1 MEESEMNRSSMS
13 ILARIL
19 AEKNNMT
26 ISEAETF
33 IKQMFEVAN
42 SVMQADK
49 QLKIRWLGTF
59 KVMSV
64 KDRESVDVNTG
75 ERIVIG
81 GRDKITFTP
90 DNILKE
96 IVNKPFAQFETVVV
110 NDGVD
115 FSEIDRKFAFEA
127 KEEVSASSDEQQTA
141 EESESLPVDKVE
153 SIPAVA
159 AMPDE
164 PKVKE
169 EDAVSEVTVQVED
182 LSVVSEQTEAP
193 ISEIVEKEQPVA
205 DVQEPEPPVSQVQ
218 ESDQPAAV
226 NLSEPSVADV
236 EEPELP
242 VVKEAPV
249 LTVNASSVLEETVV
263 SRPETKAPVSQTKQT
278 VPAGNPENAVEEEED
293 DEDSSSDRKHYF
305 MLPRYVIS
313 VAVILILLLIGGI
326 GWFAFNYGKMQAQ
339 RNHLALQLEEMQK
352 VRMAKDSLAQAQKDD
367 LRTKAL
373 QDSARLAQSAEV
385 LNGVD
390 KQNAAAQSDSL
401 RKVAAA
407 KETSS
412 KQQAEVTKQKAAE
425 TVAKQ
430 KTLKEA
436 KQKAEVLAASK
447 YDADPRVRTG
457 AYRILGVDHTIVAK
471 SGQTLGSISKLYLG
485 PGMECYLEAVNGGAI
500 DVKAGQKIHIPKLAL
515 KKKK

>member
-1 MEESEMNRSSMS
+1 MNRSSMS

-26 ISEAETF
+26 ISEAEAF
-33 IKQMFEVAN
+33 IKQMFDVAN
-42 SVMQADK
+42 GVMQADK

-59 KVMSV
+59 KVTSV

-75 ERIVIG
+75 ERIIIG

-127 KEEVSASSDEQQTA
+127 KEEVSAPSDEQQIA
-141 EESESLPVDKVE
+141 EESETSPVDKAE
-153 SIPAVA
+153 SIPVVA
-159 AMPDE
+159 EMSDE
-164 PKVKE
+164 SELKE
-169 EDAVSEVTVQVED
+169 DVVSGVTVQVED
-182 LSVVSEQTEAP
+182 LSVVSEEAEVP
-193 ISEIVEKEQPVA
+193 VSEIKEKEQLLADAQESEQPVSK
-205 DVQEPEPPVSQVQ
+205 VREPELP
-218 ESDQPAAV
+218 DAV
-226 NLSEPSVADV
+226 NLSEQSVAEV
-236 EEPELP
+236 KEPEQP

-249 LTVNASSVLEETVV
+249 QSVTESSVQEETVV
-263 SRPETKAPVSQTKQT
+263 SRPETMAPVSQIKQP
-278 VPAGNPENAVEEEED
+278 VPVGNPENTVEED
-293 DEDSSSDRKHYF
+293 DEESSSDRKHYF

-352 VRMAKDSLAQAQKDD
+352 VRMAKDSLTQTQKDD

-390 KQNAAAQSDSL
+390 EQNAAAQSDSL
-401 RKVAAA
+401 RKAVAA
-407 KETSS
+407 KEIVS
-412 KQQAEVTKQKAAE
+412 KQQTE
-425 TVAKQ
+425 VAKQ
-430 KTLKEA
+430 KALKEA
-436 KQKAEVLAASK
+436 KQKVEVQAASK

-457 AYRILGVDHTIVAK
+457 AYRILGVDHSIVAK
-471 SGQTLGSISKLYLG
+471 SGQTLSSISKLYLG

>member
-1 MEESEMNRSSMS
+1 MNRSSMS

-26 ISEAETF
+26 ISEAEAF
-33 IKQMFEVAN
+33 IKQMFDVAN
-42 SVMQADK
+42 GVMQSDK

-59 KVMSV
+59 KVTSV

-75 ERIVIG
+75 ERIIIG

-90 DNILKE
+90 DNILKG

-127 KEEVSASSDEQQTA
+127 KEEVSAPSDEQQIA
-141 EESESLPVDKVE
+141 EESETSPVDKAE
-153 SIPAVA
+153 SIPVVA
-159 AMPDE
+159 EMSDE
-164 PKVKE
+164 SELKE
-169 EDAVSEVTVQVED
+169 DVVSGVTVQVED
-182 LSVVSEQTEAP
+182 LSVVSEEAEVP
-193 ISEIVEKEQPVA
+193 VSEIKEKEQLLA
-205 DVQEPEPPVSQVQ
+205 DAQEPEQ
-218 ESDQPAAV
+218 
-226 NLSEPSVADV
+226 
-236 EEPELP
+236 P
-242 VVKEAPV
+242 VVKEV
-249 LTVNASSVLEETVV
+249 LVQSVTASSVQEETVV
-263 SRPETKAPVSQTKQT
+263 SRPEKMATVSQTKQA
-278 VPAGNPENAVEEEED
+278 VPVGNPENTVEED
-293 DEDSSSDRKHYF
+293 DEESSSDRKHYF

-390 KQNAAAQSDSL
+390 EQNAAAQSDSL
-401 RKVAAA
+401 RKAVAA
-407 KETSS
+407 KEIVS
-412 KQQAEVTKQKAAE
+412 KQQTE
-425 TVAKQ
+425 VAKQ
-430 KTLKEA
+430 KALKEA
-436 KQKAEVLAASK
+436 KQKVEVQAASK

-457 AYRILGVDHTIVAK
+457 AYRILGVDHSIVAK
-471 SGQTLGSISKLYLG
+471 SGQTLSSISKLYLG

>member
-1 MEESEMNRSSMS
+1 MNRSSMS

-26 ISEAETF
+26 ISEAEAF
-33 IKQMFEVAN
+33 IKQMFDVAN
-42 SVMQADK
+42 GVMQADK

-59 KVMSV
+59 KVTSV

-75 ERIVIG
+75 ERIIIG

-127 KEEVSASSDEQQTA
+127 KEEVSAPSDEQQIA
-141 EESESLPVDKVE
+141 EESETSLVDKAE

-159 AMPDE
+159 EMSDE
-164 PKVKE
+164 SEQKE
-169 EDAVSEVTVQVED
+169 DVVSGVTVQVED
-182 LSVVSEQTEAP
+182 LSVVSEEAEVP
-193 ISEIVEKEQPVA
+193 VSEIKEKEQLLADAQESEQPVSK
-205 DVQEPEPPVSQVQ
+205 VREPELP
-218 ESDQPAAV
+218 DAV
-226 NLSEPSVADV
+226 NLSEQSVAEV
-236 EEPELP
+236 KEPEQP
-242 VVKEAPV
+242 VAKEV
-249 LTVNASSVLEETVV
+249 LVQSVTASSVQEETVV
-263 SRPETKAPVSQTKQT
+263 SRPEKMAPVSQTKQA
-278 VPAGNPENAVEEEED
+278 VPVGNPENTVEED
-293 DEDSSSDRKHYF
+293 DEESSSDRKHYF

-390 KQNAAAQSDSL
+390 EQNAAAQSDSL
-401 RKVAAA
+401 RKAVAA
-407 KETSS
+407 KEIVS
-412 KQQAEVTKQKAAE
+412 KQQTE
-425 TVAKQ
+425 VAK
-430 KTLKEA
+430 KKALKEA
-436 KQKAEVLAASK
+436 KQKVEVQAASK
-447 YDADPRVRTG
+447 YDVDPRVRTG
-457 AYRILGVDHTIVAK
+457 AYRILGVDHSIVAK
-471 SGQTLGSISKLYLG
+471 SGQTLSSISKLYLG

>member
-1 MEESEMNRSSMS
+1 MNRSSMS

-26 ISEAETF
+26 ISEAEAF
-33 IKQMFEVAN
+33 IKQMFDVAN
-42 SVMQADK
+42 GVMQADK

-59 KVMSV
+59 KVTSV

-75 ERIVIG
+75 ERIIIG

-127 KEEVSASSDEQQTA
+127 KEEVSAPSDEQQIA
-141 EESESLPVDKVE
+141 EESETSPVDKSE

-159 AMPDE
+159 EMSDE
-164 PKVKE
+164 SELKE
-169 EDAVSEVTVQVED
+169 DVVSGVTVQVED
-182 LSVVSEQTEAP
+182 LSVVSEEAEVP
-193 ISEIVEKEQPVA
+193 VSEIKEKEQLLADAQESEQPVSK
-205 DVQEPEPPVSQVQ
+205 VREPELP
-218 ESDQPAAV
+218 DAV
-226 NLSEPSVADV
+226 NLSEQSVADAQ
-236 EEPELP
+236 EPEQP
-242 VVKEAPV
+242 VVKEV
-249 LTVNASSVLEETVV
+249 LVQSVTASSVQEETVV
-263 SRPETKAPVSQTKQT
+263 SRPEKMAPVSQTKQA
-278 VPAGNPENAVEEEED
+278 VPVGNPENTVEED
-293 DEDSSSDRKHYF
+293 DEESSSDRKHYF

-390 KQNAAAQSDSL
+390 EQNAAAQSDSL
-401 RKVAAA
+401 RKAVAA
-407 KETSS
+407 KEIVS
-412 KQQAEVTKQKAAE
+412 KQQTE
-425 TVAKQ
+425 VAKQ
-430 KTLKEA
+430 KALKEA
-436 KQKAEVLAASK
+436 KQKVEVQAASK

-457 AYRILGVDHTIVAK
+457 AYRILGVDHSIVAK
-471 SGQTLGSISKLYLG
+471 SGQTLSSISKLYLG

>member
-1 MEESEMNRSSMS
+1 MNRSSMS

-26 ISEAETF
+26 ISEAEAF
-33 IKQMFEVAN
+33 IKQMFDVAN
-42 SVMQADK
+42 GVMQSDK

-59 KVMSV
+59 KVTSV

-75 ERIVIG
+75 ERIIIG

-127 KEEVSASSDEQQTA
+127 KEEVSAPSEEQQIA
-141 EESESLPVDKVE
+141 EESETSPVDKAE

-159 AMPDE
+159 EMSDE
-164 PKVKE
+164 SELK
-169 EDAVSEVTVQVED
+169 EDAVSGVTVQVED
-182 LSVVSEQTEAP
+182 LSVVSEEAEEP
-193 ISEIVEKEQPVA
+193 VSEIKEKGLLVA
-205 DVQEPEPPVSQVQ
+205 DAQ
-218 ESDQPAAV
+218 ESEQ
-226 NLSEPSVADV
+226 
-236 EEPELP
+236 P

-249 LTVNASSVLEETVV
+249 KTVNASSVLEETAAC
-263 SRPETKAPVSQTKQT
+263 RPETKAPVSQTKQT

-293 DEDSSSDRKHYF
+293 DEASSSDRKHYF

-390 KQNAAAQSDSL
+390 EQNAAAQSDSL
-401 RKVAAA
+401 RKAVAA
-407 KETSS
+407 KEIVS
-412 KQQAEVTKQKAAE
+412 KQQTE
-425 TVAKQ
+425 VAKR
-430 KTLKEA
+430 KALKEA
-436 KQKAEVLAASK
+436 KQKVEVQAASK

-457 AYRILGVDHTIVAK
+457 AYRILGVDHSIVAK
-471 SGQTLGSISKLYLG
+471 SGQTLSSISKLYLG

>member
-1 MEESEMNRSSMS
+1 MEESEMNRSSLS
-13 ILARIL
+13 ILARVL

-75 ERIVIG
+75 ERIIIG

-127 KEEVSASSDEQQTA
+127 KEEVSAPSDEQQIT
-141 EESESLPVDKVE
+141 EESETSPVDKSE
-153 SIPAVA
+153 TIPAVA
-159 AMPDE
+159 EISDE
-164 PKVKE
+164 PELK
-169 EDAVSEVTVQVED
+169 EDAVSGVTVQVED
-182 LSVVSEQTEAP
+182 LSVVSEEAEEP
-193 ISEIVEKEQPVA
+193 VSEIEEKEQPVA
-205 DVQEPEPPVSQVQ
+205 DAQEPEPPVSQVQ
-218 ESDQPAAV
+218 EPELPDTV

-236 EEPELP
+236 GEPELP
-242 VVKEAPV
+242 VAKEAPV
-249 LTVNASSVLEETVV
+249 KTVNASSVLEETAAC
-263 SRPETKAPVSQTKQT
+263 RPETKAPVSQTKQT

-293 DEDSSSDRKHYF
+293 DEASSSDRKHYF

-313 VAVILILLLIGGI
+313 VAVILILLLIVGI
-326 GWFAFNYGKMQAQ
+326 GWFAFYYGKMQAQ

-352 VRMAKDSLAQAQKDD
+352 VRMAKDSLAQTQTDD

-390 KQNAAAQSDSL
+390 EHNAAAQADSL

-407 KETSS
+407 KETAS
-412 KQQAEVTKQKAAE
+412 KQQAEVTKQKVAEAAG
-425 TVAKQ
+425 KQ

-436 KQKAEVLAASK
+436 KQKAEAQAASK

-471 SGQTLGSISKLYLG
+471 SGQTLSSISKLYLG

>member
-1 MEESEMNRSSMS
+1 MNRSSMS

-26 ISEAETF
+26 ISEAEAF
-33 IKQMFEVAN
+33 IKQMFDVAN
-42 SVMQADK
+42 GVMQADK

-59 KVMSV
+59 KVTSV

-75 ERIVIG
+75 ERIIIG

-127 KEEVSASSDEQQTA
+127 KEEVSAPSDEQQIA
-141 EESESLPVDKVE
+141 EESETSLVDKAE

-159 AMPDE
+159 EMSDE
-164 PKVKE
+164 SELKE
-169 EDAVSEVTVQVED
+169 DVVSEVTVQVED
-182 LSVVSEQTEAP
+182 LSVVSEEAEVP
-193 ISEIVEKEQPVA
+193 VSEIKEKEQLVA
-205 DVQEPEPPVSQVQ
+205 DAQESEQPVSKVR
-218 ESDQPAAV
+218 
-226 NLSEPSVADV
+226 
-236 EEPELP
+236 EPELP
-242 VVKEAPV
+242 DAVYLSEQSVAEVKEPEQPVVKGGLVQSVA
-249 LTVNASSVLEETVV
+249 ASSVQEETVV
-263 SRPETKAPVSQTKQT
+263 SRPETMAPVSQTKQAAP
-278 VPAGNPENAVEEEED
+278 VGNPENTVEED
-293 DEDSSSDRKHYF
+293 DEESSSDRKHYF

-352 VRMAKDSLAQAQKDD
+352 VRMEKDSLAQAQKDV

-390 KQNAAAQSDSL
+390 EQNAAAQSDSL
-401 RKVAAA
+401 RKAVAA
-407 KETSS
+407 KEIVS
-412 KQQAEVTKQKAAE
+412 KQQTE
-425 TVAKQ
+425 VAK
-430 KTLKEA
+430 KKALKEA
-436 KQKAEVLAASK
+436 KQKVEVQAASK

-457 AYRILGVDHTIVAK
+457 AYRILGVDHSIVAK
-471 SGQTLGSISKLYLG
+471 SGQTLSSISKLYLG

>member
-1 MEESEMNRSSMS
+1 MNRSSLS
-13 ILARIL
+13 ILARVL

-75 ERIVIG
+75 ERIIIG

-127 KEEVSASSDEQQTA
+127 KEEVSAPSDEQQIT
-141 EESESLPVDKVE
+141 EESETSPVDKSE
-153 SIPAVA
+153 TIPAVA
-159 AMPDE
+159 EISDE
-164 PKVKE
+164 PELK
-169 EDAVSEVTVQVED
+169 EDAVSGVTVQVED
-182 LSVVSEQTEAP
+182 LSVVSEEAEEP
-193 ISEIVEKEQPVA
+193 VSEIEEKEQPVA
-205 DVQEPEPPVSQVQ
+205 DAQEPEPPVSQVQ
-218 ESDQPAAV
+218 EPELPDTV

-236 EEPELP
+236 GEPELP
-242 VVKEAPV
+242 VAKEAPV
-249 LTVNASSVLEETVV
+249 KTVNASSVLEETAAC
-263 SRPETKAPVSQTKQT
+263 RPETKAPVSQTKQT

-293 DEDSSSDRKHYF
+293 DEASSSDRKHYF

-313 VAVILILLLIGGI
+313 VAVILILLLIVGI

-352 VRMAKDSLAQAQKDD
+352 VRMAKDSLAQTQTDD

-390 KQNAAAQSDSL
+390 EHNAAAQADSL

-407 KETSS
+407 KETAS
-412 KQQAEVTKQKAAE
+412 KQQAEVTKQKVAEAAG
-425 TVAKQ
+425 KQ

-436 KQKAEVLAASK
+436 KQKAEAQAASK

-471 SGQTLGSISKLYLG
+471 SGQTLSSISKLYLG

>member
-1 MEESEMNRSSMS
+1 MNRSSMS

-26 ISEAETF
+26 ISEAEAF
-33 IKQMFEVAN
+33 IKQMFDVAN
-42 SVMQADK
+42 GVMQSDK

-59 KVMSV
+59 KVTSV

-75 ERIVIG
+75 ERIIIG

-127 KEEVSASSDEQQTA
+127 KEEVSAPSDEQQIA
-141 EESESLPVDKVE
+141 EESETSPVDKAE
-153 SIPAVA
+153 SIPVVA
-159 AMPDE
+159 EMSDE
-164 PKVKE
+164 SELKE
-169 EDAVSEVTVQVED
+169 DVVSGVTVQVED
-182 LSVVSEQTEAP
+182 LSVVSEEAEVP
-193 ISEIVEKEQPVA
+193 VSEIKEKEQLLA
-205 DVQEPEPPVSQVQ
+205 DAQEPEQ
-218 ESDQPAAV
+218 
-226 NLSEPSVADV
+226 
-236 EEPELP
+236 P
-242 VVKEAPV
+242 VVKEV
-249 LTVNASSVLEETVV
+249 LVQSVTASSVQEETVV
-263 SRPETKAPVSQTKQT
+263 SRPEKMAPVSQTKQA
-278 VPAGNPENAVEEEED
+278 VPVGNPENTVEED
-293 DEDSSSDRKHYF
+293 DEESSSDRKHYF

-390 KQNAAAQSDSL
+390 EQNAAAQSDSL
-401 RKVAAA
+401 RKAVAA
-407 KETSS
+407 KEIVS
-412 KQQAEVTKQKAAE
+412 KQQTE
-425 TVAKQ
+425 VAKQ
-430 KTLKEA
+430 KALKEA
-436 KQKAEVLAASK
+436 KQKVEVQAASK

-457 AYRILGVDHTIVAK
+457 AYRILGVDHSIVAK
-471 SGQTLGSISKLYLG
+471 SGQTLSSISKLYLG

>member
-1 MEESEMNRSSMS
+1 MNRSSMS

-19 AEKNNMT
+19 VEKNNMT
-26 ISEAETF
+26 ISEAEAF
-33 IKQMFEVAN
+33 IKQMFDVAN
-42 SVMQADK
+42 GVMQSDK

-59 KVMSV
+59 KVTSV

-75 ERIVIG
+75 ERIIIG

-127 KEEVSASSDEQQTA
+127 KEEVSAPSDEQQIA
-141 EESESLPVDKVE
+141 EESETSPVDKAE

-159 AMPDE
+159 EMSDE
-164 PKVKE
+164 SELKE
-169 EDAVSEVTVQVED
+169 DVESGVTVQVED
-182 LSVVSEQTEAP
+182 LSVVSEEAEVP
-193 ISEIVEKEQPVA
+193 VSEIKEKEQLLADAQESEQPVSK
-205 DVQEPEPPVSQVQ
+205 VREPELP
-218 ESDQPAAV
+218 DAV
-226 NLSEPSVADV
+226 NLSEQSVAEV
-236 EEPELP
+236 KEPEQP
-242 VVKEAPV
+242 VVKEV
-249 LTVNASSVLEETVV
+249 LVQSVTASSVQEETVV
-263 SRPETKAPVSQTKQT
+263 SRPEKMAPVSQTKQA
-278 VPAGNPENAVEEEED
+278 VGNPENTVEED
-293 DEDSSSDRKHYF
+293 DEESSSDRKHYF

-313 VAVILILLLIGGI
+313 VSVILMLLLIGGI

-352 VRMAKDSLAQAQKDD
+352 VRMEKDSLAQAQKDD

-390 KQNAAAQSDSL
+390 EQNAAAQSDSL
-401 RKVAAA
+401 RKAVAA
-407 KETSS
+407 KEIVS
-412 KQQAEVTKQKAAE
+412 KQQTE
-425 TVAKQ
+425 VAKQ
-430 KTLKEA
+430 KALKEA
-436 KQKAEVLAASK
+436 KQKVEVQAASK

-457 AYRILGVDHTIVAK
+457 AYRILGVDHSIVAK
-471 SGQTLGSISKLYLG
+471 SGQTLSSISKLYLG

>member
-1 MEESEMNRSSMS
+1 MNRSSMS

-26 ISEAETF
+26 ISEAEAF
-33 IKQMFEVAN
+33 IKQMFDVAN
-42 SVMQADK
+42 GVMQSDK

-59 KVMSV
+59 KVTSV

-75 ERIVIG
+75 ERIIIG

-110 NDGVD
+110 NDGID

-127 KEEVSASSDEQQTA
+127 IEEVSAPSDEQQIA
-141 EESESLPVDKVE
+141 EESETSPVDKAE

-159 AMPDE
+159 EMSDE
-164 PKVKE
+164 SVLKE
-169 EDAVSEVTVQVED
+169 DVVSEVTVQVED
-182 LSVVSEQTEAP
+182 LSVVSEEAEVP
-193 ISEIVEKEQPVA
+193 VSEIKEKEQLVA
-205 DVQEPEPPVSQVQ
+205 DAQEPEQ
-218 ESDQPAAV
+218 
-226 NLSEPSVADV
+226 
-236 EEPELP
+236 P
-242 VVKEAPV
+242 VVKEV
-249 LTVNASSVLEETVV
+249 LVQSVTASSVQEETVV
-263 SRPETKAPVSQTKQT
+263 SRLEKMAPVSQTKQA
-278 VPAGNPENAVEEEED
+278 VPVGNPENTVEED
-293 DEDSSSDRKHYF
+293 DEESSSDRKHYF

-390 KQNAAAQSDSL
+390 EQNAAAQSDSL
-401 RKVAAA
+401 RKAVAA
-407 KETSS
+407 KEIVC
-412 KQQAEVTKQKAAE
+412 KQQTE
-425 TVAKQ
+425 VAKQ
-430 KTLKEA
+430 KALKED
-436 KQKAEVLAASK
+436 KQKVEVQAASK

-457 AYRILGVDHTIVAK
+457 AYRILGVDHSIVAK
-471 SGQTLGSISKLYLG
+471 SGQTLSSISKLYLG

>member
-1 MEESEMNRSSMS
+1 MNRSSMS

-26 ISEAETF
+26 ISEAEAF
-33 IKQMFEVAN
+33 IKQMFDVAN
-42 SVMQADK
+42 GVMQADK

-59 KVMSV
+59 KVTSV

-75 ERIVIG
+75 ERIIIG

-127 KEEVSASSDEQQTA
+127 KEEVSAPSDEQQIA
-141 EESESLPVDKVE
+141 EESETSPVDKAE

-159 AMPDE
+159 EMSDE
-164 PKVKE
+164 SELKE
-169 EDAVSEVTVQVED
+169 DVVSGVTVQVED
-182 LSVVSEQTEAP
+182 LSVVSEEAEVP
-193 ISEIVEKEQPVA
+193 VSEIKEKEQLVA
-205 DVQEPEPPVSQVQ
+205 DAQESEQPVSKVREPELP
-218 ESDQPAAV
+218 DAV
-226 NLSEPSVADV
+226 NLSEQSVAEV
-236 EEPELP
+236 KEPEQP
-242 VVKEAPV
+242 VVKEV
-249 LTVNASSVLEETVV
+249 LVQSVTASSVQEETVV
-263 SRPETKAPVSQTKQT
+263 SRPEKMAPVSQTKQA
-278 VPAGNPENAVEEEED
+278 VPVGNPENTVEED
-293 DEDSSSDRKHYF
+293 DEESSSDRKHYF

-390 KQNAAAQSDSL
+390 EQNAAAQSDSL
-401 RKVAAA
+401 RKAVAA
-407 KETSS
+407 KEIVS
-412 KQQAEVTKQKAAE
+412 KQQTE
-425 TVAKQ
+425 VAKQ
-430 KTLKEA
+430 KALKEA
-436 KQKAEVLAASK
+436 KQKVEVQAASK

-457 AYRILGVDHTIVAK
+457 AYRILGVDHSIVAK
-471 SGQTLGSISKLYLG
+471 SGQTLSSISKLYLG

>member
-19 AEKNNMT
+19 AEKNNMA

-127 KEEVSASSDEQQTA
+127 KEEVSAPSDEQQIT
-141 EESESLPVDKVE
+141 EESETSPVDKSE
-153 SIPAVA
+153 TIPAVA
-159 AMPDE
+159 EISDE
-164 PKVKE
+164 PELK
-169 EDAVSEVTVQVED
+169 EDAVSGVTVQVED
-182 LSVVSEQTEAP
+182 LSVVSEEAEEP
-193 ISEIVEKEQPVA
+193 VSEIEEKEQPVA
-205 DVQEPEPPVSQVQ
+205 DAQEPEPPVSQVQ
-218 ESDQPAAV
+218 EPELPDTV

-242 VVKEAPV
+242 VAKEAPV
-249 LTVNASSVLEETVV
+249 KTVNASSILEETAAC
-263 SRPETKAPVSQTKQT
+263 RPETKAPVSQTKQT

-293 DEDSSSDRKHYF
+293 DEASSSDRKHYF

-313 VAVILILLLIGGI
+313 VAVILILLLIVGI

-352 VRMAKDSLAQAQKDD
+352 VRMAKDSLAQTQTDD

-390 KQNAAAQSDSL
+390 EHNAAAQADSL

-407 KETSS
+407 KETAS
-412 KQQAEVTKQKAAE
+412 KQQAEVTKQKVAEAAG
-425 TVAKQ
+425 KQ

-436 KQKAEVLAASK
+436 KQKAEAQAASK

-471 SGQTLGSISKLYLG
+471 SGQTLSSISKLYLG

>member
-127 KEEVSASSDEQQTA
+127 KEEVSASSEEQQTA

-159 AMPDE
+159 TMPDE

-182 LSVVSEQTEAP
+182 LSVVSEQAEAP

-226 NLSEPSVADV
+226 NLSEPSVAEV

-249 LTVNASSVLEETVV
+249 QSVTESSVQEETVV
-263 SRPETKAPVSQTKQT
+263 SRPETKAPVSQTKQP
-278 VPAGNPENAVEEEED
+278 VPVGNPENTVEED

-313 VAVILILLLIGGI
+313 VAVILILVLIGGI

-352 VRMAKDSLAQAQKDD
+352 ARMAKDSLAQTQKDD

-390 KQNAAAQSDSL
+390 EQNAAAQSDSL

-407 KETSS
+407 KETSF
-412 KQQAEVTKQKAAE
+412 KQQAEVAKQKAAE
-425 TVAKQ
+425 AVAKQ

-436 KQKAEVLAASK
+436 KQKVEVQAASK

-471 SGQTLGSISKLYLG
+471 SGQTLSSISKLYLG

>member
-1 MEESEMNRSSMS
+1 MNRSSMS

-19 AEKNNMT
+19 VEKNNMT
-26 ISEAETF
+26 ISEAEAF
-33 IKQMFEVAN
+33 IKQMFDVAN
-42 SVMQADK
+42 GVMQSDK

-59 KVMSV
+59 KVTSV

-75 ERIVIG
+75 ERIIIG

-127 KEEVSASSDEQQTA
+127 KEEVSAPSDEQQIA
-141 EESESLPVDKVE
+141 EESETSPVDKAE

-159 AMPDE
+159 EMSDE
-164 PKVKE
+164 SELKE
-169 EDAVSEVTVQVED
+169 DVESGVTVQVED
-182 LSVVSEQTEAP
+182 LSVVSEEAEVP
-193 ISEIVEKEQPVA
+193 VSEIKEKEQLLADAQESEQPVSK
-205 DVQEPEPPVSQVQ
+205 VREPELP
-218 ESDQPAAV
+218 DAV
-226 NLSEPSVADV
+226 NLSEQSVAEV
-236 EEPELP
+236 KEPEQP
-242 VVKEAPV
+242 VVKEV
-249 LTVNASSVLEETVV
+249 LVQSVTASSVQEETVV
-263 SRPETKAPVSQTKQT
+263 SRPEKMAPVSQTKQA
-278 VPAGNPENAVEEEED
+278 VGNPENTVED
-293 DEDSSSDRKHYF
+293 DDEESSLDRKHYF
-305 MLPRYVIS
+305 MLPRYVVS

-390 KQNAAAQSDSL
+390 EQNAAAQSDSL
-401 RKVAAA
+401 RKAVAA
-407 KETSS
+407 KEIVS
-412 KQQAEVTKQKAAE
+412 KQQTE
-425 TVAKQ
+425 VAKQ
-430 KTLKEA
+430 KALKEA
-436 KQKAEVLAASK
+436 KQKVEVQAASK

-457 AYRILGVDHTIVAK
+457 AYRILGVDHSIVAK
-471 SGQTLGSISKLYLG
+471 SGQTLSSISKLYLG

>member
-1 MEESEMNRSSMS
+1 MNRSSMS

-26 ISEAETF
+26 ISEAEAF
-33 IKQMFEVAN
+33 IKQMFDVAN
-42 SVMQADK
+42 GVMQADK

-59 KVMSV
+59 KVTSV

-75 ERIVIG
+75 ERIIIG

-127 KEEVSASSDEQQTA
+127 KEEVSAPSDEQQIA
-141 EESESLPVDKVE
+141 EESETSPVDKAE

-159 AMPDE
+159 EMSDE
-164 PKVKE
+164 SELKE
-169 EDAVSEVTVQVED
+169 DVVSGVTVQVED
-182 LSVVSEQTEAP
+182 LSVVSEEAEVP
-193 ISEIVEKEQPVA
+193 VSEIKEKEQLVA
-205 DVQEPEPPVSQVQ
+205 DAQESEQPVSKVREPELP
-218 ESDQPAAV
+218 DAV
-226 NLSEPSVADV
+226 NLSEQSVAEV
-236 EEPELP
+236 KEPEQP
-242 VVKEAPV
+242 VVKEV
-249 LTVNASSVLEETVV
+249 LVQSVTASSVQEETVV
-263 SRPETKAPVSQTKQT
+263 SRPEKMAPVSQTKQA
-278 VPAGNPENAVEEEED
+278 VPVGNPENTVEED
-293 DEDSSSDRKHYF
+293 DEESSSDRKHYF

-385 LNGVD
+385 LNGVGE
-390 KQNAAAQSDSL
+390 QNAAAQSDSL
-401 RKVAAA
+401 RKAVAA
-407 KETSS
+407 KEIVS
-412 KQQAEVTKQKAAE
+412 KQQTE
-425 TVAKQ
+425 VAKQ
-430 KTLKEA
+430 KALKEA
-436 KQKAEVLAASK
+436 KVEVQAASK

-471 SGQTLGSISKLYLG
+471 SGQTLSSISKLYLG

>member
-1 MEESEMNRSSMS
+1 MNRSSMS

-127 KEEVSASSDEQQTA
+127 KEEVSASSEEQQTA

-159 AMPDE
+159 AMPE
-164 PKVKE
+164 ESKVKE
-169 EDAVSEVTVQVED
+169 EDAVSEVIVQVED
-182 LSVVSEQTEAP
+182 LSVVSEQAEAP

-205 DVQEPEPPVSQVQ
+205 DVQEPE
-218 ESDQPAAV
+218 
-226 NLSEPSVADV
+226 
-236 EEPELP
+236 LP

-249 LTVNASSVLEETVV
+249 QTVNASSVLEETAACC
-263 SRPETKAPVSQTKQT
+263 PETKAPVSQTKQT
-278 VPAGNPENAVEEEED
+278 VPAGNPENAAEEEED
-293 DEDSSSDRKHYF
+293 DEVSSSDINHYF
-305 MLPRYVIS
+305 ILPRYVIS

-339 RNHLALQLEEMQK
+339 RNHLALQLEKMQK

-390 KQNAAAQSDSL
+390 EQNAAAQSDSL
-401 RKVAAA
+401 RKAVAA
-407 KETSS
+407 KKIVS
-412 KQQAEVTKQKAAE
+412 KQQTEVAKQKAAE
-425 TVAKQ
+425 AVAKQ
-430 KTLKEA
+430 KV
-436 KQKAEVLAASK
+436 EVQAASK

-457 AYRILGVDHTIVAK
+457 AYRILGVDQTIVAK

>member
-1 MEESEMNRSSMS
+1 MNRSSMS

-26 ISEAETF
+26 ISEAEAF
-33 IKQMFEVAN
+33 IKQMFDVAN
-42 SVMQADK
+42 GVMQADK

-59 KVMSV
+59 KVTSV

-75 ERIVIG
+75 ERIIIG

-127 KEEVSASSDEQQTA
+127 KEEVSAPSDEQQIA
-141 EESESLPVDKVE
+141 EESETSPVDKAE

-159 AMPDE
+159 EMSDE
-164 PKVKE
+164 SELKE
-169 EDAVSEVTVQVED
+169 DVVYGVTVQVED
-182 LSVVSEQTEAP
+182 LSVVSEEAEVP
-193 ISEIVEKEQPVA
+193 VSEIKEKEQLLADAQESEQPVSK
-205 DVQEPEPPVSQVQ
+205 VREPELP
-218 ESDQPAAV
+218 DAV
-226 NLSEPSVADV
+226 NLSEQSVAEV
-236 EEPELP
+236 KEPEQP
-242 VVKEAPV
+242 VVKEV
-249 LTVNASSVLEETVV
+249 LVQSVTASSVQEETVV
-263 SRPETKAPVSQTKQT
+263 SRPETRAPVSQTKQA
-278 VPAGNPENAVEEEED
+278 VPVGNPENTVEED
-293 DEDSSSDRKHYF
+293 DEESSSDRKHYF

-313 VAVILILLLIGGI
+313 VAVILMLLLIGGI

-390 KQNAAAQSDSL
+390 EQNAAAQSDSL
-401 RKVAAA
+401 RKAVAA
-407 KETSS
+407 KEIVS
-412 KQQAEVTKQKAAE
+412 KQQTE
-425 TVAKQ
+425 VAKQ
-430 KTLKEA
+430 KALKEA
-436 KQKAEVLAASK
+436 KQKVEVQAASK
-447 YDADPRVRTG
+447 YDADLRVRTG
-457 AYRILGVDHTIVAK
+457 AYRILGVDHSIVAK
-471 SGQTLGSISKLYLG
+471 SGQTLSSISKLYLG

-515 KKKK
+515 KKKNKL

>member
-127 KEEVSASSDEQQTA
+127 KEEVSASSEEQQTA

-159 AMPDE
+159 AMPE
-164 PKVKE
+164 ESKVKE
-169 EDAVSEVTVQVED
+169 EDALSEVTVQVED
-182 LSVVSEQTEAP
+182 LSVVSEQAEVP
-193 ISEIVEKEQPVA
+193 ISEIVEKELPVA
-205 DVQEPEPPVSQVQ
+205 DVQ
-218 ESDQPAAV
+218 
-226 NLSEPSVADV
+226 
-236 EEPELP
+236 EPELP

-249 LTVNASSVLEETVV
+249 QTVNASSVQEETVV
-263 SRPETKAPVSQTKQT
+263 SRPEKMAPVSQTKQA
-278 VPAGNPENAVEEEED
+278 VPVGNPENTVEED
-293 DEDSSSDRKHYF
+293 DEESSSDRKHYF

-313 VAVILILLLIGGI
+313 VAVILMLLLIGGI

-352 VRMAKDSLAQAQKDD
+352 VRMEKDSLAQAQKDD
-367 LRTKAL
+367 MRTKAL

-390 KQNAAAQSDSL
+390 EQNAAAQSDSL
-401 RKVAAA
+401 RKAVAA
-407 KETSS
+407 KEIVS
-412 KQQAEVTKQKAAE
+412 KQQTE
-425 TVAKQ
+425 VAKQ
-430 KTLKEA
+430 KALKEA
-436 KQKAEVLAASK
+436 KQKVEVQAASK

-457 AYRILGVDHTIVAK
+457 AYRILGVDHSIVAK
-471 SGQTLGSISKLYLG
+471 SGQTLSSISKLYLG

>member
-1 MEESEMNRSSMS
+1 MNRSSMS

-26 ISEAETF
+26 ISEAEAF
-33 IKQMFEVAN
+33 IKQMFDVAN
-42 SVMQADK
+42 GVMQADK

-59 KVMSV
+59 KVTSV

-75 ERIVIG
+75 ERIIIG

-127 KEEVSASSDEQQTA
+127 KEEVSAPSDEQQIA
-141 EESESLPVDKVE
+141 EESETSPVDKAE

-159 AMPDE
+159 EMSDE
-164 PKVKE
+164 SELKE
-169 EDAVSEVTVQVED
+169 DVVYGVTVQVED
-182 LSVVSEQTEAP
+182 LSVVSEEAEVP
-193 ISEIVEKEQPVA
+193 VSEIKEKEQLLADAQESEQPVSK
-205 DVQEPEPPVSQVQ
+205 VREPELP
-218 ESDQPAAV
+218 DAV
-226 NLSEPSVADV
+226 NLSEQSVAEV
-236 EEPELP
+236 KEPEQP
-242 VVKEAPV
+242 VVKEV
-249 LTVNASSVLEETVV
+249 LVQSVTASSVQEETVV
-263 SRPETKAPVSQTKQT
+263 SRPETRAPVSQTKQA
-278 VPAGNPENAVEEEED
+278 VPVGNPENTVEED
-293 DEDSSSDRKHYF
+293 DEESSSDRKHYF

-313 VAVILILLLIGGI
+313 VAVILMLLLIGGI

-390 KQNAAAQSDSL
+390 EQNAAAQSDSL
-401 RKVAAA
+401 RKAVAA
-407 KETSS
+407 KEIVS
-412 KQQAEVTKQKAAE
+412 KQQTE
-425 TVAKQ
+425 VAKQ
-430 KTLKEA
+430 KALKET
-436 KQKAEVLAASK
+436 KQKVEVQAASK

-457 AYRILGVDHTIVAK
+457 AYRILGVDHSIVAK
-471 SGQTLGSISKLYLG
+471 SGQTLSSISKLYLG

>member
-1 MEESEMNRSSMS
+1 MNRSSMS

-26 ISEAETF
+26 ISEAEAF
-33 IKQMFEVAN
+33 IKQMFDVAN
-42 SVMQADK
+42 GVMQADK

-75 ERIVIG
+75 ERIIIG

-127 KEEVSASSDEQQTA
+127 KEEVSAPSDEQQIT
-141 EESESLPVDKVE
+141 EESETSPVDKSE
-153 SIPAVA
+153 TIPAVA
-159 AMPDE
+159 EISDE
-164 PKVKE
+164 PELK
-169 EDAVSEVTVQVED
+169 EDAVSGVTVQVED
-182 LSVVSEQTEAP
+182 LSVVSEEAEEP
-193 ISEIVEKEQPVA
+193 VSEIEEKEQPVA
-205 DVQEPEPPVSQVQ
+205 DAQEPEPPVSQVQ
-218 ESDQPAAV
+218 EPELPDTV

-242 VVKEAPV
+242 VAKEAPV
-249 LTVNASSVLEETVV
+249 KTVNASSVLEETAAC
-263 SRPETKAPVSQTKQT
+263 RPETKAPVSQTKQT

-293 DEDSSSDRKHYF
+293 DEASSSDRKHYF

-313 VAVILILLLIGGI
+313 VAVILILLLIVGI

-352 VRMAKDSLAQAQKDD
+352 VRMEKDSLAQAQKDV

-390 KQNAAAQSDSL
+390 EQNAAAQSDSL
-401 RKVAAA
+401 RKAVAA
-407 KETSS
+407 KEIVS
-412 KQQAEVTKQKAAE
+412 KQQTE
-425 TVAKQ
+425 VAKR
-430 KTLKEA
+430 KALKEA
-436 KQKAEVLAASK
+436 KQKVEAQAASK

-471 SGQTLGSISKLYLG
+471 SGQTLSSISKLYLG

>member
-13 ILARIL
+13 ILARVL

-127 KEEVSASSDEQQTA
+127 KEEVSAPSDEQQIT
-141 EESESLPVDKVE
+141 EESETSPVDKSE
-153 SIPAVA
+153 TIPAVA
-159 AMPDE
+159 EISDE
-164 PKVKE
+164 PELK
-169 EDAVSEVTVQVED
+169 EDAVSGVTVQVED
-182 LSVVSEQTEAP
+182 LSVVSEEAEEP
-193 ISEIVEKEQPVA
+193 VSEIKEKGLLVA
-205 DVQEPEPPVSQVQ
+205 DAQ
-218 ESDQPAAV
+218 ESEQ
-226 NLSEPSVADV
+226 
-236 EEPELP
+236 P

-249 LTVNASSVLEETVV
+249 QTVNASSVLEETAAC
-263 SRPETKAPVSQTKQT
+263 RPETKAPVSQTKQT

-293 DEDSSSDRKHYF
+293 DEASSSDRKHYF

-352 VRMAKDSLAQAQKDD
+352 VRMAKDSLAQTQTDD

-390 KQNAAAQSDSL
+390 EHNAAAQADSL

-407 KETSS
+407 KETAS
-412 KQQAEVTKQKAAE
+412 KQQAEVTKQKVAEAAG
-425 TVAKQ
+425 KQ

-436 KQKAEVLAASK
+436 KQKAEAQAASK

-471 SGQTLGSISKLYLG
+471 SGQTLSSISKLYLG

>member
-1 MEESEMNRSSMS
+1 MNRSSLS
-13 ILARIL
+13 ILARVL

-75 ERIVIG
+75 ERIIIG

-127 KEEVSASSDEQQTA
+127 KEEVSAPSDEQQIT
-141 EESESLPVDKVE
+141 EESETSPVDKSE
-153 SIPAVA
+153 TIPAVA
-159 AMPDE
+159 EISDE
-164 PKVKE
+164 PELK
-169 EDAVSEVTVQVED
+169 EDAVSGVTVQVED
-182 LSVVSEQTEAP
+182 LSVVSEEAEEP
-193 ISEIVEKEQPVA
+193 VSEIEEKEQPVA
-205 DVQEPEPPVSQVQ
+205 DAQEPEPPVSQVQ
-218 ESDQPAAV
+218 EPELPDTV

-242 VVKEAPV
+242 VAKEAPV
-249 LTVNASSVLEETVV
+249 KTVNASSVLEETAAC
-263 SRPETKAPVSQTKQT
+263 RPETKAPVSQTKQT

-293 DEDSSSDRKHYF
+293 DEASSSDRKHYF

-313 VAVILILLLIGGI
+313 VAVILILLLIVGI

-352 VRMAKDSLAQAQKDD
+352 VRMAKDSLAQTQTDD

-390 KQNAAAQSDSL
+390 EHNAAAQADSL

-407 KETSS
+407 KETAS
-412 KQQAEVTKQKAAE
+412 KQQAEVTKQKVAEAAG
-425 TVAKQ
+425 KQ

-436 KQKAEVLAASK
+436 KQKAEAQAASK

-471 SGQTLGSISKLYLG
+471 SGQTLSSISKLYLG

>member
-1 MEESEMNRSSMS
+1 MNRSSMS

-127 KEEVSASSDEQQTA
+127 KEEVSASSEEQQTA

-153 SIPAVA
+153 SIPTVA

-182 LSVVSEQTEAP
+182 LSVVSEVAEEP
-193 ISEIVEKEQPVA
+193 VSEIEEKEQPVA
-205 DVQEPEPPVSQVQ
+205 DAQ
-218 ESDQPAAV
+218 ESEQ
-226 NLSEPSVADV
+226 
-236 EEPELP
+236 P

-249 LTVNASSVLEETVV
+249 QPVTASSVQEETVV

-293 DEDSSSDRKHYF
+293 DEVSSSDINHYF
-305 MLPRYVIS
+305 ILPRYVIS

-339 RNHLALQLEEMQK
+339 RNHLALQLEEMRK

-390 KQNAAAQSDSL
+390 EQNAAAQSDSL

-407 KETSS
+407 KETSF
-412 KQQAEVTKQKAAE
+412 KQQAEVAKQKAAE
-425 TVAKQ
+425 AVAKQ

-436 KQKAEVLAASK
+436 KQKVEVQAASK

>member
-1 MEESEMNRSSMS
+1 MNRSSMS

-127 KEEVSASSDEQQTA
+127 KEEVSAPSDEQQIT
-141 EESESLPVDKVE
+141 EESETSPVDKSE
-153 SIPAVA
+153 TIPAVA
-159 AMPDE
+159 EISDE
-164 PKVKE
+164 PELK
-169 EDAVSEVTVQVED
+169 EDAVSGVTVQVED
-182 LSVVSEQTEAP
+182 LSVVSEEAEEP
-193 ISEIVEKEQPVA
+193 VSEIEEKEQPVA
-205 DVQEPEPPVSQVQ
+205 DAQEPEPPVSQVQ
-218 ESDQPAAV
+218 EPELPDTV

-242 VVKEAPV
+242 VAKEAPV
-249 LTVNASSVLEETVV
+249 KTVNASSILEETAAC
-263 SRPETKAPVSQTKQT
+263 RPETKAPVSQTKQT

-293 DEDSSSDRKHYF
+293 DEASSSDRKHYF

-313 VAVILILLLIGGI
+313 VAVILILLLIVGI

-352 VRMAKDSLAQAQKDD
+352 VRMAKDSLAQTQTDD

-390 KQNAAAQSDSL
+390 EHNAAAQADSL

-407 KETSS
+407 KETAS
-412 KQQAEVTKQKAAE
+412 KQQAEVTKQKVAEAAG
-425 TVAKQ
+425 KQ

-436 KQKAEVLAASK
+436 KQKAEAQAASK

-471 SGQTLGSISKLYLG
+471 SGQTLSSISKLYLG

>member
-1 MEESEMNRSSMS
+1 MNRSSMS

-26 ISEAETF
+26 ISEAEAF
-33 IKQMFEVAN
+33 IKQMFDVAN
-42 SVMQADK
+42 GVMQADK

-59 KVMSV
+59 KVTSV

-75 ERIVIG
+75 ERIIIG

-127 KEEVSASSDEQQTA
+127 KEEVSAPSDEQQIA
-141 EESESLPVDKVE
+141 EESEISPVDKAE

-159 AMPDE
+159 EISDE
-164 PKVKE
+164 SELKE
-169 EDAVSEVTVQVED
+169 DVVSGVTVQVED
-182 LSVVSEQTEAP
+182 LSVVSEEAEVP
-193 ISEIVEKEQPVA
+193 VSEIVEKEQPVA
-205 DVQEPEPPVSQVQ
+205 DGQEPEPPVSQVQ

-249 LTVNASSVLEETVV
+249 QTVNASSVQEETVAY
-263 SRPETKAPVSQTKQT
+263 RPETKAPVSQTKQA
-278 VPAGNPENAVEEEED
+278 VPADNPGNAVEEE
-293 DEDSSSDRKHYF
+293 DEVSSSDRKHYF

-339 RNHLALQLEEMQK
+339 RNHLALQLQEMQK

-390 KQNAAAQSDSL
+390 EQNAAAQSDSL
-401 RKVAAA
+401 RKAVAA
-407 KETSS
+407 KEIVS
-412 KQQAEVTKQKAAE
+412 KQQTE
-425 TVAKQ
+425 VAKQ
-430 KTLKEA
+430 KALKEA
-436 KQKAEVLAASK
+436 KQKVEVQAASK

-457 AYRILGVDHTIVAK
+457 AYRILGVDHSIVAK
-471 SGQTLGSISKLYLG
+471 SGQTLSSISKLYLG

-515 KKKK
+515 KKKE

>member
-1 MEESEMNRSSMS
+1 MNRSSMS

-26 ISEAETF
+26 ISEAEAF
-33 IKQMFEVAN
+33 IKQMFDVAN
-42 SVMQADK
+42 GVMQADK

-59 KVMSV
+59 KVTSV

-75 ERIVIG
+75 ERIIIG

-127 KEEVSASSDEQQTA
+127 KEEVSAPSDEQQIA
-141 EESESLPVDKVE
+141 EESETSPVDKAE

-159 AMPDE
+159 EMSDE
-164 PKVKE
+164 SEQKE
-169 EDAVSEVTVQVED
+169 NVVSGVIVQVED
-182 LSVVSEQTEAP
+182 LSVVSEEAEVP
-193 ISEIVEKEQPVA
+193 VSEIKEKEQLLADAQESEQPVSK
-205 DVQEPEPPVSQVQ
+205 VREPELP
-218 ESDQPAAV
+218 DAV
-226 NLSEPSVADV
+226 NLSEQSVAEV
-236 EEPELP
+236 KEPEQP
-242 VVKEAPV
+242 VVKEV
-249 LTVNASSVLEETVV
+249 LVQSVTASSVQEETVV
-263 SRPETKAPVSQTKQT
+263 SRPEKMAPVSQTKQA
-278 VPAGNPENAVEEEED
+278 VPVGNPENTVEED
-293 DEDSSSDRKHYF
+293 DEESSSDRKHYF

-352 VRMAKDSLAQAQKDD
+352 VRMAKDSLAKAQKDD

-390 KQNAAAQSDSL
+390 EQNAAAQSDSL
-401 RKVAAA
+401 RKAVAA
-407 KETSS
+407 KEIVS
-412 KQQAEVTKQKAAE
+412 KQQTE
-425 TVAKQ
+425 VAKQ
-430 KTLKEA
+430 KALKEA
-436 KQKAEVLAASK
+436 KQKVEVQAASK

-457 AYRILGVDHTIVAK
+457 AYRILGVDHSIVAK
-471 SGQTLGSISKLYLG
+471 SGQTLSSISKLYLG

>member
-127 KEEVSASSDEQQTA
+127 KEEVSAPSDEQQIT
-141 EESESLPVDKVE
+141 EESETSPVDKSE
-153 SIPAVA
+153 TIPAVA
-159 AMPDE
+159 EISDE
-164 PKVKE
+164 PELK
-169 EDAVSEVTVQVED
+169 EDAVSGVTVQLEN
-182 LSVVSEQTEAP
+182 LSVVSEEAEEP
-193 ISEIVEKEQPVA
+193 VSEIEEKEQPVA
-205 DVQEPEPPVSQVQ
+205 DAQ
-218 ESDQPAAV
+218 ESEQ
-226 NLSEPSVADV
+226 
-236 EEPELP
+236 P

-249 LTVNASSVLEETVV
+249 QTVNASSVLEETAAC
-263 SRPETKAPVSQTKQT
+263 RPETKAPVSQTKQT

-293 DEDSSSDRKHYF
+293 DEASSSDRKHYF

-352 VRMAKDSLAQAQKDD
+352 VRMAKDSLAQTQTDD

-390 KQNAAAQSDSL
+390 EHNAAAQADSL

-407 KETSS
+407 KETAS
-412 KQQAEVTKQKAAE
+412 KQQAEVTKQKVAEAAG
-425 TVAKQ
+425 KQ

-436 KQKAEVLAASK
+436 KQKAEAQAASK

-471 SGQTLGSISKLYLG
+471 SGQTLSSISKLYLG

>member
-33 IKQMFEVAN
+33 IMQMFEVAN

-127 KEEVSASSDEQQTA
+127 KEEVSAPSDEQQIT
-141 EESESLPVDKVE
+141 EESETSPVDKSE
-153 SIPAVA
+153 TIPAVA
-159 AMPDE
+159 EISDE
-164 PKVKE
+164 PELK
-169 EDAVSEVTVQVED
+169 EDAVSGVTVQLED
-182 LSVVSEQTEAP
+182 LSVVSEEAEEP
-193 ISEIVEKEQPVA
+193 VSEIEEKEQPVA
-205 DVQEPEPPVSQVQ
+205 DAQ
-218 ESDQPAAV
+218 ESEQ
-226 NLSEPSVADV
+226 
-236 EEPELP
+236 P

-249 LTVNASSVLEETVV
+249 QTVNASSVLEETAAC
-263 SRPETKAPVSQTKQT
+263 RPETKAPVSQTKQT

-293 DEDSSSDRKHYF
+293 DEESSSDRKHYF

-352 VRMAKDSLAQAQKDD
+352 VRMAKDSLAQTQTDD

-390 KQNAAAQSDSL
+390 EHNAAAQADSL

-407 KETSS
+407 KETAS
-412 KQQAEVTKQKAAE
+412 KQQAEVTKQKVAEAAG
-425 TVAKQ
+425 KQ

-436 KQKAEVLAASK
+436 KQKAEAQAASK

-471 SGQTLGSISKLYLG
+471 SGQTLSSISKLYLG

>member
-1 MEESEMNRSSMS
+1 MNRSSMS

-141 EESESLPVDKVE
+141 EKSESLPVDKVE

-159 AMPDE
+159 EMSDE
-164 PKVKE
+164 SELKE
-169 EDAVSEVTVQVED
+169 DTVSEVTVQVED
-182 LSVVSEQTEAP
+182 LSVVSEVAEVP
-193 ISEIVEKEQPVA
+193 VSEIKEKEQPVA

-249 LTVNASSVLEETVV
+249 QSVTESSVQEETVV

-293 DEDSSSDRKHYF
+293 DEVSSSDRKHYF

-390 KQNAAAQSDSL
+390 EQNAAAQSDSL
-401 RKVAAA
+401 RKAAAA
-407 KETSS
+407 KEIVS
-412 KQQAEVTKQKAAE
+412 KQQAEVTKQKVAEAA
-425 TVAKQ
+425 VKQ

-436 KQKAEVLAASK
+436 KQKAEAQAASK

-471 SGQTLGSISKLYLG
+471 SGQTLSSISKLYLG

>member
-1 MEESEMNRSSMS
+1 MNRSSMS

-42 SVMQADK
+42 GVMQADK
-49 QLKIRWLGTF
+49 LLKIRWLGTF

-127 KEEVSASSDEQQTA
+127 KEEVSTSSDEQQTA
-141 EESESLPVDKVE
+141 EESESSPVDKVE

-169 EDAVSEVTVQVED
+169 EDAVSEVIVQVED
-182 LSVVSEQTEAP
+182 LSVVSEQAEAP
-193 ISEIVEKEQPVA
+193 ISEIVEKEQTVA

-236 EEPELP
+236 EEPELQ

-249 LTVNASSVLEETVV
+249 QSVTESSVQEETVV

-293 DEDSSSDRKHYF
+293 DEVSSSDRKHYF

-352 VRMAKDSLAQAQKDD
+352 VRMAKDSLAQTQKDD

-401 RKVAAA
+401 RKAATA
-407 KETSS
+407 KESAS

-425 TVAKQ
+425 AVAKQ

-436 KQKAEVLAASK
+436 KQKAEVQAASK

-471 SGQTLGSISKLYLG
+471 SGQTLSSISKLYLG

>member
-1 MEESEMNRSSMS
+1 MNRSSMS

-127 KEEVSASSDEQQTA
+127 KEEVSAPSDEQQTA
-141 EESESLPVDKVE
+141 EESESSPVDKVE

-169 EDAVSEVTVQVED
+169 EDALSEVTVQVED
-182 LSVVSEQTEAP
+182 LSVVSEEAEVLV
-193 ISEIVEKEQPVA
+193 SEIKEKEQPVA

-218 ESDQPAAV
+218 ESDLPAAV
-226 NLSEPSVADV
+226 NLSEQSVAEV
-236 EEPELP
+236 KEPEQP
-242 VVKEAPV
+242 VVKEV
-249 LTVNASSVLEETVV
+249 LVQSVTASSIQEETVV
-263 SRPETKAPVSQTKQT
+263 SRPETMAPVSQTKQA
-278 VPAGNPENAVEEEED
+278 VPVGNPENTVEED
-293 DEDSSSDRKHYF
+293 DEESSSDRKHYF

-313 VAVILILLLIGGI
+313 VAVILIFLLIGGI

-373 QDSARLAQSAEV
+373 QDSARLAQSADV

-390 KQNAAAQSDSL
+390 EQNAAAQSDSL
-401 RKVAAA
+401 RKAVAA
-407 KETSS
+407 KEIVS
-412 KQQAEVTKQKAAE
+412 KQQTV
-425 TVAKQ
+425 VAKQ
-430 KTLKEA
+430 KALKEA
-436 KQKAEVLAASK
+436 KQKVEVQAASK
-447 YDADPRVRTG
+447 YDDDPRVRTG
-457 AYRILGVDHTIVAK
+457 AYRILGVDHSIVAK
-471 SGQTLGSISKLYLG
+471 SGQTLSSISKLYLG

>member
-1 MEESEMNRSSMS
+1 MEESEMNRSSML

-127 KEEVSASSDEQQTA
+127 KEEVSAPSDEQQIT
-141 EESESLPVDKVE
+141 EESETSPVDKSE
-153 SIPAVA
+153 TIPAVA
-159 AMPDE
+159 EISDE
-164 PKVKE
+164 PELK
-169 EDAVSEVTVQVED
+169 EDAVSGVTVQVED
-182 LSVVSEQTEAP
+182 LSVVSEEAEEP
-193 ISEIVEKEQPVA
+193 VSEIEEKEQPVA
-205 DVQEPEPPVSQVQ
+205 DAQEPEPPVSQVQ
-218 ESDQPAAV
+218 EPELPDTV

-242 VVKEAPV
+242 VAKEAPV
-249 LTVNASSVLEETVV
+249 KTVNASSILEETAAC
-263 SRPETKAPVSQTKQT
+263 RPETKAPVSQTKQT

-293 DEDSSSDRKHYF
+293 DEASSSDRKHYF

-313 VAVILILLLIGGI
+313 VAVILILLLIVGI

-352 VRMAKDSLAQAQKDD
+352 VRMAKDSLAQTQTDD

-390 KQNAAAQSDSL
+390 EHNAAAQADSL

-407 KETSS
+407 KETAS
-412 KQQAEVTKQKAAE
+412 KQQAEVTKQKVAEAAG
-425 TVAKQ
+425 KQ

-436 KQKAEVLAASK
+436 KQKAEAQAASK

-471 SGQTLGSISKLYLG
+471 SGQTLSSISKLYLG

>member
-1 MEESEMNRSSMS
+1 MNRSSMS

-127 KEEVSASSDEQQTA
+127 KEEVSASSEEQQTA

-164 PKVKE
+164 PMVKE

-182 LSVVSEQTEAP
+182 LSVVSEQAEAP
-193 ISEIVEKEQPVA
+193 ISEIEEKEQPVA

-226 NLSEPSVADV
+226 NLSEQSVA
-236 EEPELP
+236 ELNEPEQP
-242 VVKEAPV
+242 VVKEASV
-249 LTVNASSVLEETVV
+249 QTVNASSVLEETAAC
-263 SRPETKAPVSQTKQT
+263 RPETKAPVSQTKQT
-278 VPAGNPENAVEEEED
+278 APAGNPENAVEED
-293 DEDSSSDRKHYF
+293 DEESSSDRKHYF

-352 VRMAKDSLAQAQKDD
+352 ARMAKDSLAQTQKDD

-390 KQNAAAQSDSL
+390 EQNAAAQSDSL
-401 RKVAAA
+401 RKAAAA
-407 KETSS
+407 KEIVS
-412 KQQAEVTKQKAAE
+412 KQQAEVAKQKAAE
-425 TVAKQ
+425 AVAKQ
-430 KTLKEA
+430 KALKEA
-436 KQKAEVLAASK
+436 KQKVEVQAASK
-447 YDADPRVRTG
+447 YDADSRVRTG

-471 SGQTLGSISKLYLG
+471 SGQTLSSISKLYLG

>member
-1 MEESEMNRSSMS
+1 MNRSSMS

-26 ISEAETF
+26 ISEAEAF
-33 IKQMFEVAN
+33 IKQMFDVAN
-42 SVMQADK
+42 GVMQSDK
-49 QLKIRWLGTF
+49 LLKIRWLGTF

-75 ERIVIG
+75 ERIIIG

-127 KEEVSASSDEQQTA
+127 KEEVSAPSDEQQIA
-141 EESESLPVDKVE
+141 EESETSPVDKAE
-153 SIPAVA
+153 SIPVVA
-159 AMPDE
+159 EMSDE
-164 PKVKE
+164 SELKE
-169 EDAVSEVTVQVED
+169 DVVSGVTVQVED
-182 LSVVSEQTEAP
+182 LSVVSEEAEVP
-193 ISEIVEKEQPVA
+193 VSEIKEKEQLLADAQESEQPVSK
-205 DVQEPEPPVSQVQ
+205 VREPELP
-218 ESDQPAAV
+218 DTV
-226 NLSEPSVADV
+226 NLSEQSVADAQ
-236 EEPELP
+236 EPEQP
-242 VVKEAPV
+242 VVKEV
-249 LTVNASSVLEETVV
+249 LVQSVTASSVQEETVV
-263 SRPETKAPVSQTKQT
+263 SRPEKMAPVSQTKQA
-278 VPAGNPENAVEEEED
+278 VPVGNPENTVEED
-293 DEDSSSDRKHYF
+293 DEESSSDRKHYF

-313 VAVILILLLIGGI
+313 VAVILIFLLIGGI

-390 KQNAAAQSDSL
+390 EQNAAAQSDSL
-401 RKVAAA
+401 RKAVAA
-407 KETSS
+407 KEIVS
-412 KQQAEVTKQKAAE
+412 KQQTE
-425 TVAKQ
+425 VAKQ
-430 KTLKEA
+430 KALKEA
-436 KQKAEVLAASK
+436 KQKVEVQAASK

-457 AYRILGVDHTIVAK
+457 AYRILGVDHSIVAK
-471 SGQTLGSISKLYLG
+471 SGQTLSSISKLYLG

>member
-1 MEESEMNRSSMS
+1 MNRSSMS

-127 KEEVSASSDEQQTA
+127 KEEVSASSEEQQTA

-159 AMPDE
+159 TMPDE

-182 LSVVSEQTEAP
+182 LSVVSEQAEAP

-205 DVQEPEPPVSQVQ
+205 DVQE
-218 ESDQPAAV
+218 
-226 NLSEPSVADV
+226 SEQ
-236 EEPELP
+236 P

-249 LTVNASSVLEETVV
+249 QSVTESSVQEETVV
-263 SRPETKAPVSQTKQT
+263 SRPETKAPVSQTKQP
-278 VPAGNPENAVEEEED
+278 VPVGNPENTVEED

-313 VAVILILLLIGGI
+313 VAVILILVLIGGI

-352 VRMAKDSLAQAQKDD
+352 ARMAKDSLAQTQKDD

-390 KQNAAAQSDSL
+390 EQNATAQSDNL

-407 KETSS
+407 KETAS
-412 KQQAEVTKQKAAE
+412 KQQTEVTKQKVAEAA
-425 TVAKQ
+425 VKQ

-436 KQKAEVLAASK
+436 KQKAEAQAASK

-471 SGQTLGSISKLYLG
+471 SGQTLSSISKLYLG

-500 DVKAGQKIHIPKLAL
+500 DVKTGQKIHIPKLVL

>member
-1 MEESEMNRSSMS
+1 MNRSSLS
-13 ILARIL
+13 ILARVL

-75 ERIVIG
+75 ERIIIG

-127 KEEVSASSDEQQTA
+127 KEEVSAPSDEQQIT
-141 EESESLPVDKVE
+141 EESETSPVDKSE
-153 SIPAVA
+153 TIPAVA
-159 AMPDE
+159 EISDE
-164 PKVKE
+164 PELK
-169 EDAVSEVTVQVED
+169 EDAVSGVTVQVED
-182 LSVVSEQTEAP
+182 LSVVSEEAEEP
-193 ISEIVEKEQPVA
+193 VSEIEEKEQPVA
-205 DVQEPEPPVSQVQ
+205 DAQ
-218 ESDQPAAV
+218 ESEQ
-226 NLSEPSVADV
+226 
-236 EEPELP
+236 P

-249 LTVNASSVLEETVV
+249 QTVNASSVLEETAAC
-263 SRPETKAPVSQTKQT
+263 RPETKAPVSQTKQT

-293 DEDSSSDRKHYF
+293 DEASSSDRKHYF

-352 VRMAKDSLAQAQKDD
+352 VRMAKDSLAQTQTDD

-390 KQNAAAQSDSL
+390 EHNAAAQADSL

-407 KETSS
+407 KETAS
-412 KQQAEVTKQKAAE
+412 KQQAEVTKQKVAEAAG
-425 TVAKQ
+425 KQ

-436 KQKAEVLAASK
+436 KQKAEAQAASK

-471 SGQTLGSISKLYLG
+471 SGQTLSSISKLYLG

>member
-1 MEESEMNRSSMS
+1 MNRSSMS

-127 KEEVSASSDEQQTA
+127 KEEVSASSEEQQTA

-164 PKVKE
+164 PMVKE

-182 LSVVSEQTEAP
+182 LSVVSEEAEVP
-193 ISEIVEKEQPVA
+193 VSEIKEKEQPVA

-226 NLSEPSVADV
+226 NLSEQSVD
-236 EEPELP
+236 ELNEPEQP

-249 LTVNASSVLEETVV
+249 QTVNASSVQEETVV

-278 VPAGNPENAVEEEED
+278 VPAGNPENAVEED
-293 DEDSSSDRKHYF
+293 DEESSSDRKHYF

-352 VRMAKDSLAQAQKDD
+352 ARMAKDSLAQTQKDD

-390 KQNAAAQSDSL
+390 EQNAAAQSDSL

-407 KETSS
+407 KETSF
-412 KQQAEVTKQKAAE
+412 KQQAEVAKQKAAE
-425 TVAKQ
+425 AVAKQ

-436 KQKAEVLAASK
+436 KQKVEVQAASK

-471 SGQTLGSISKLYLG
+471 SGQTLSSISKLYLG

>member
-127 KEEVSASSDEQQTA
+127 KEEVSASSDEQQAA
-141 EESESLPVDKVE
+141 EESESSPVDKVE

-182 LSVVSEQTEAP
+182 LSVVSEQAEAP
-193 ISEIVEKEQPVA
+193 ISEIEEKEQPVA

-249 LTVNASSVLEETVV
+249 QTVNASSVLEETAACC
-263 SRPETKAPVSQTKQT
+263 PETKAPVSQTKQT
-278 VPAGNPENAVEEEED
+278 VPAGNPENAAEEEED
-293 DEDSSSDRKHYF
+293 DEVSSSDINHYF
-305 MLPRYVIS
+305 ILPRYVIS

-390 KQNAAAQSDSL
+390 EQNAAAQADSL

-407 KETSS
+407 KETAS
-412 KQQAEVTKQKAAE
+412 KQQVEVTKQKAAE

-436 KQKAEVLAASK
+436 KQKVEVQAASK

-471 SGQTLGSISKLYLG
+471 SGQTLSSISKLYLG